1 MFSSTVRAVCTAT
14 LAFATFAALPAH
26 AQDSG
31 AITVKDYDVYVDP
44 PTAYAFI
51 KLPSGWKFIGKL
63 DAEQMRHLPA
73 GTLTSLLPP
82 DPERDATRFAD
93 TSKAKAKASA
103 TSASTTSR

>member
-1 MFSSTVRAVCTAT
+1 M
-14 LAFATFAALPAH
+14 
-26 AQDSG
+26 
-31 AITVKDYDVYVDP
+31 KDYDVYVDP

-63 DAEQMRHLPA
+63 DAEQMRHLPS

-93 TSKAKAKASA
+93 NSKAKAKASA